1 MKNNSP
7 KIFGL
12 IGNAISSSLSP
23 AIFEYLFKRYKIDAS
38 YHLFPLDKG
47 QLKSAVEGMRV
58 LGLGG
63 LNVTAPFK
71 EEVMSD
77 LDLLDEEARQIGA
90 VNVICNQNGKLEGYN
105 TDVVGIKKTLEEKLG
120 IKEPPSTT
128 VLIGAGGAA
137 RACLAVLQDLN
148 PGKIMIFNR
157 TLERARGLSDGLNGP
172 VQAYPLESLCEY
184 PEYSPEVLII
194 NATSGQHKLIQEYL
208 DKALS
213 KGCKVFELKYNLDH
227 SPTTSNSNRYIDG
240 LYMLACQA
248 VETFRIWFGTK
259 ADAEEVYR
267 YLLKEGKR
275 SNA

>member
-128 VLIGAGGAA
+128 VLIG
-137 RACLAVLQDLN
+137 R
-148 PGKIMIFNR
+148 
-157 TLERARGLSDGLNGP
+157 
-172 VQAYPLESLCEY
+172 
-184 PEYSPEVLII
+184 
-194 NATSGQHKLIQEYL
+194 
-208 DKALS
+208 
-213 KGCKVFELKYNLDH
+213 
-227 SPTTSNSNRYIDG
+227 
-240 LYMLACQA
+240 
-248 VETFRIWFGTK
+248 
-259 ADAEEVYR
+259 
-267 YLLKEGKR
+267 
-275 SNA
+275 